1 MKLVRILLPLLL
13 LLLLPTASAS
23 STFVEGPLFTE
34 RSLFGS
40 VAPSFLGFTTIID
53 AQVAGNTVSNG
64 LKLDNEPI
72 PCFVD
77 LDGDGDQDLVIGLL
91 NGKLDYYQ
99 NQGVTLP
106 RSLASD
112 TLSSRPYLP
121 YTLASRPYLPYS
133 CSFFRDTHERELR
146 PSDRRQQPVRG
157 SH

>member
-40 VAPSFLGFTTIID
+40 VAPSFLGFKTIID
-53 AQVAGNTVSNG
+53 AQVAGGTVSNG

-121 YTLASRPYLPYS
+121 YTLSSRPYLPYS

-146 PSDRRQQPVRG
+146 PTDRRQQSVWG

>member
-40 VAPSFLGFTTIID
+40 VAPSFLGFKTIID

-77 LDGDGDQDLVIGLL
+77 LDGDGDQDLVIGHN

-121 YTLASRPYLPYS
+121 YC
-133 CSFFRDTHERELR
+133 CSLFRDTHERGLR
-146 PSDRRQQPVRG
+146 PSDRRQQPVWG